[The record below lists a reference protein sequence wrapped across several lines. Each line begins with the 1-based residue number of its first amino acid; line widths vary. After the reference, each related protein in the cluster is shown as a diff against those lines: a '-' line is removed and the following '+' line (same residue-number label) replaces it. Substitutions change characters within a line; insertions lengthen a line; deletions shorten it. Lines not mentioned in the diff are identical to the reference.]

1 MPSTPE
7 RRRELQNTPEFKAKK
22 KAYREANKE
31 AIAKYNL
38 EYQSDYRNR
47 PGVRERALKRATD
60 YRKNNP
66 ERVAASLK
74 RCKQRRYATDSCYR
88 ISESLRARLNNLL
101 RGKVKKSSAIRDLG
115 CSVEDFKAYM
125 ESLFQPGMSWS
136 NWGRGPGNWQ
146 IDHIFPLSAVNLAD
160 AIEQRAACH
169 WRNLQP
175 LWFEDNMAKGD
186 IVSAKAQ
193 HLFVMLKECVAL
205 KK

>member
-1 MPSTPE
+1 M
-7 RRRELQNTPEFKAKK
+7 
-22 KAYREANKE
+22 
-31 AIAKYNL
+31 
-38 EYQSDYRNR
+38 
-47 PGVRERALKRATD
+47 
-60 YRKNNP
+60 
-66 ERVAASLK
+66 
-74 RCKQRRYATDSCYR
+74 
-88 ISESLRARLNNLL
+88 
-101 RGKVKKSSAIRDLG
+101 
-115 CSVEDFKAYM
+115 EDFKAYM